1 MHKLQFCLLHL
12 IIVDLLR
19 AGSFSNCDC
28 TIEGKLQP
36 INISGKMFIDLVI
49 ENESHFN
56 STNQANFRE
65 FKEFHDI
72 CKLKNARDSLPKIY
86 NRLIN
91 IILQP
96 VYRLINDN
104 FRFSL
109 VVSALND
116 QNVQKEAI
124 DMIYKYGRTDFIK
137 AYSKEIYIRLKDVNE
152 PDAARLLILCDLNKD
167 EISNILKSKVYLYPE
182 VNARIGDTV
191 IENRLID
198 EFKKSCEKNTI
209 VNLSKSLSYIGSKK
223 SVLALI
229 EGLAD
234 SSYYS
239 GHNQTISIRYYIL
252 SVLGNICPCE
262 KLFNEDFDRYAHS
275 VGVKVTME
283 NQYSFGD
290 SVKLYYGKLYEW
302 IDKNYHIKIEGL
314 KNTSRLYSWGSNK
327 KGYLCY
333 KKANKSDSLNI
344 GKIKKIQNENINKKP

>member
-1 MHKLQFCLLHL
+1 MQKLQFCLLLL
-12 IIVDLLR
+12 IIIELLH
-19 AGSFSNCDC
+19 AGSLSNCDC
-28 TIEGKLQP
+28 TIDGKIQP
-36 INISGKMFIDLVI
+36 INISGKKFIDLVI
-49 ENESHFN
+49 ENESRFN
-56 STNQANFRE
+56 STNQANYRE

-104 FRFSL
+104 LRFSL
-109 VVSALND
+109 IVSALND

-124 DMIYKYGRTDFIK
+124 DMIYKYGRIDFIK
-137 AYSKEIYIRLKDVNE
+137 AYSKEIYTRLKDVNE
-152 PDAARLLILCDLNKD
+152 PDAARLLMLCNLNRD
-167 EISNILKSKVYLYPE
+167 EINNILKNKVYLYPE

-191 IENRLID
+191 IESRLID

-223 SVLALI
+223 SILTLI

-262 KLFNEDFDRYAHS
+262 RLFNEDFDRYAHS
-275 VGVKVTME
+275 VGVEVTME

-290 SVKLYYGKLYEW
+290 SVKLYYVKLYEW
-302 IDKNYHIKIEGL
+302 IDKNYHLKIEGL
-314 KNTSRLYSWGSNK
+314 KNAKRLYSWGSNR
-327 KGYLCY
+327 KGYVCY
-333 KKANKSDSLNI
+333 KRVNKSDSSNI
-344 GKIKKIQNENINKKP
+344 GKLNKMPNDKFEKR